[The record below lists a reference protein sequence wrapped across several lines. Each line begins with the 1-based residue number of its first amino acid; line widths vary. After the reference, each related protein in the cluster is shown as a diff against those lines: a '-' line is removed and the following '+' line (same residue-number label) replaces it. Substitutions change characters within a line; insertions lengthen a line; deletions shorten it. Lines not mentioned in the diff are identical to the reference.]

1 MSDVPSSA
9 PASWSAAV
17 LCRFMSFHNSSKHWI
32 SLQDSAGVEEVASVV
47 LIVIGSCR
55 VEAADFDPF
64 GGLNERFVT
73 EINGDVSYPFET
85 IGAGRKTKKQQVA
98 FFQFREAGIE
108 WDFPALSDLFA
119 CIAIQFKAVHE

>member
-1 MSDVPSSA
+1 M
-9 PASWSAAV
+9 V
-17 LCRFMSFHNSSKHWI
+17 LVVI
-32 SLQDSAGVEEVASVV
+32 AGGR
-47 LIVIGSCR
+47 I
-55 VEAADFDPF
+55 EAADFDPF

-98 FFQFREAGIE
+98 FFQFREARIE

-119 CIAIQFKAVHE
+119 RVAIQFEAVHEEGQLAQA